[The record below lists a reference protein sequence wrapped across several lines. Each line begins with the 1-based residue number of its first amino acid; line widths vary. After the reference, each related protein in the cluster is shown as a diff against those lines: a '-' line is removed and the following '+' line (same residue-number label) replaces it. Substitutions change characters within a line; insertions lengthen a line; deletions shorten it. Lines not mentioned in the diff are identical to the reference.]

1 MMVLRYTILAAIL
14 TFVVLGAYIYQ
25 FHYQLGYQL
34 SDKASDWVDFS
45 DYIGGL
51 LGPALSFLSLVML
64 VKSLSLQ
71 NEANMQLK
79 REAEENVKN
88 EKMRA
93 FETYFFSMLESQ
105 RNAFE
110 RFSVDY
116 GDSNSLETFRG
127 VEGVH
132 KLEDII
138 EDMRDSGKTDGDIA
152 IVLSELDEKEKIYNT
167 IRIFYNVVKMISER
181 LCEKSGFEKNDRKVQ
196 LQTLINFTE
205 FSLLRLVV
213 ICMQFSADPP
223 ARYLMENDE
232 FIEVLTELGMP
243 INQY

>member
-1 MMVLRYTILAAIL
+1 MMVLRYTILATLL

-34 SDKASDWVDFS
+34 SNKMSDWVDFA

-71 NEANMQLK
+71 NEANIQLK
-79 REAEENVKN
+79 KEAEENVKN

-93 FETYFFSMLESQ
+93 FETYFFSMLDSQ
-105 RNAFE
+105 RSAFE
-110 RFSVDY
+110 RFSIDY
-116 GDSNSLETFRG
+116 KDADSIKIYQG

-138 EDMRDSGKTDGDIA
+138 EEMRELGESDNDITKA
-152 IVLSELDEKEKIYNT
+152 LTEIDDKERIYNT
-167 IRIFYNVVKMISER
+167 TRIFYNVVRMISER
-181 LCEKSGFEKNDRKVQ
+181 LCEKNGFEKNDRKIQ
-196 LQTLINFTE
+196 FQTLINFTE
-205 FSLLRLVV
+205 FSLLRLIV
-213 ICMQFSADPP
+213 ICMQFSEDPP
-223 ARYLMENDE
+223 AKYLREHDE
-232 FIEVLTELGMP
+232 FLEVLTELGMP
-243 INQY
+243 INLY